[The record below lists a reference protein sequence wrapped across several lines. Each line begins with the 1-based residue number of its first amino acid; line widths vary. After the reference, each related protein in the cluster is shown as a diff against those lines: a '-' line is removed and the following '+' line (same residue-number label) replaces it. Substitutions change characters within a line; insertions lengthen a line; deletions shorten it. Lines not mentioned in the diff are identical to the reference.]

1 MEVDR
6 LKKVYSL
13 LEHGLKKKAAILAN
27 CRLSNFLT
35 TTNEEVAKHRIK
47 CVIETQ
53 RLALNTASYT
63 LFQME
68 QI

>member
-13 LEHGLKKKAAILAN
+13 LDHGLKKKAAILAN
-27 CRLSNFLT
+27 CKLSNFLT

-53 RLALNTASYT
+53 KLALNTASYT
-63 LFQME
+63 LFEME